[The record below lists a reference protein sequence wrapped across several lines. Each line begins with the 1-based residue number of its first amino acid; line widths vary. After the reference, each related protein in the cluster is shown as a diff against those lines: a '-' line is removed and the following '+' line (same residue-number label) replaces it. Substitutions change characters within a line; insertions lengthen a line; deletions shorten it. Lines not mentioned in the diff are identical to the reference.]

1 MSMNL
6 RPLQESDL
14 EAALAIW
21 NRSAHFDQMTPELL
35 DEKISEDPD
44 YDPELVLL
52 AEQERRPV
60 GLIMGVQRHLVRE
73 GLGFIK
79 LLAVDP
85 SVRRRGVGKAL
96 LHAIEQTLRAAGV
109 QTIRVFDSNP
119 NYLVPGIDPRYT
131 ETLAFFERQG
141 YERFG
146 DTANMEVDL
155 SARSFETKNEEE
167 RLRAAGFEIRR
178 ALMADWDD
186 VMALLARHWPAWIPE
201 VERALS
207 NYPISL
213 HLALHQKK
221 VAAFSAHDGNNQNT
235 GWFGPMG
242 TDPDY
247 RGKNLGG
254 VLLLRCLADI
264 KAQGHRRAII
274 PWVGPYAFYLHYADA
289 HITRVFWRYRK
300 KL

>member
-1 MSMNL
+1 MNL

-14 EAALAIW
+14 EAALALW

>member
-1 MSMNL
+1 MNL

-60 GLIMGVQRHLVRE
+60 GLIMGVQRHPVRE

>member
-1 MSMNL
+1 MNL

-21 NRSAHFDQMTPELL
+21 NRSAQFDQMTPELL

-60 GLIMGVQRHLVRE
+60 GLITGVQRHLVRE

-85 SVRRRGVGKAL
+85 SVRRRGVGKAM
-96 LHAIEQTLRAAGV
+96 LHAIEQNLRAAGV

-155 SARSFETKNEEE
+155 TARSFETKNEEE

-186 VMALLARHWPAWIPE
+186 VMALLSRLWPAWIPE

-300 KL
+300 KF

>member
-1 MSMNL
+1 MNL

-14 EAALAIW
+14 EAALALW
-21 NRSAHFDQMTPELL
+21 NRSAQFDQMTPELL

-44 YDPELVLL
+44 YDPAMVLL

-60 GLIMGVQRHLVRE
+60 GLIMGVRRQPLKE

-85 SVRRRGVGKAL
+85 SVRRRGVGKAM
-96 LHAIEQTLRAAGV
+96 LHAIEQNLRAAGV

-155 SARSFETKNEEE
+155 TARSFETKTEEE

-213 HLALHQKK
+213 HLALHEKK

-242 TDPDY
+242 TDPAY
-247 RGKNLGG
+247 RGRNLGG

-274 PWVGPYAFYLHYADA
+274 PWVGPYAFYLHYANA

>member
-1 MSMNL
+1 MNL
-6 RPLQESDL
+6 RPLQEADL
-14 EAALAIW
+14 EAALALW
-21 NRSAHFDQMTPELL
+21 NRSAQFDQMTPELL

-60 GLIMGVQRHLVRE
+60 GLIMGVQRQAVKE

-85 SVRRRGVGKAL
+85 SVRRRGVGKAML
-96 LHAIEQTLRAAGV
+96 RAIEQNLRAAGV

-155 SARSFETKNEEE
+155 TARSFETKTEEE

-186 VMALLARHWPAWIPE
+186 VMALLARLWPAWIPE

-247 RGKNLGG
+247 RGRNLGG

-274 PWVGPYAFYLHYADA
+274 PWVGPYAFYLHYAEA

>member
-1 MSMNL
+1 MNL

>member
-1 MSMNL
+1 MNL

-14 EAALAIW
+14 EAALALW
-21 NRSAHFDQMTPELL
+21 NRSAQFDQMTPELL

-60 GLIMGVQRHLVRE
+60 GLIMGVQRYPVKE

-85 SVRRRGVGKAL
+85 SVRRRGVGKAM
-96 LHAIEQTLRAAGV
+96 LHAIEQNLRVAGV

-155 SARSFETKNEEE
+155 TARSFETKTEEE

-247 RGKNLGG
+247 RGRNLGG